1 MGIYDREY
9 YREDEPRGGL
19 MGGSWSIVAQLIVV
33 NVVFYLADMLLAQGQ
48 GEAAI
53 HWLFDKLSARPESL
67 WPPWYWWQFLSYG
80 FAHDPKSLWHIVG
93 NMLMLGMFGRH
104 VEPIYGRKEFLRF
117 YLLTL
122 VLCSV
127 VWAVKEKLFFSQ
139 HHSSLI
145 GASGAV
151 TAVFMLFV
159 FHFPHQK
166 LLLYFFI
173 PVPAWLLG
181 LFVLVSNLFA
191 VRMPGHEGAA
201 SIAFDVHLVG
211 VVLAFAYFRFKWRIS
226 NFWPD
231 FDGLFSLRKKWRT
244 WRTRSR
250 LKLHDPESAIS
261 DGQLEAQADRVL
273 AKLKAEGD
281 ESLTPAERRIL
292 EKYSDRLRQRKRDRN
307 QT

>member
-1 MGIYDREY
+1 MGIHDREY
-9 YREDEPRGGL
+9 YREDEPRGGVL
-19 MGGSWSIVAQLIVV
+19 NSSWSIVAQLIIV
-33 NVVFYLADMLLAQGQ
+33 NVVLYFADMLLAQDR
-48 GEAAI
+48 I
-53 HWLFDKLSARPESL
+53 HWLTKNMAVTPDTVSKPLL
-67 WPPWYWWQFLSYG
+67 WWQFLTYG
-80 FAHDPKSLWHIVG
+80 FAHDSNNLWHIVG
-93 NMLMLGMFGRH
+93 NMLTLGMFGRH

-117 YLLTL
+117 YLFTL

-127 VWAVKEKLFFSQ
+127 VWGLKERLFFPL
-139 HHSSLI
+139 HPSSLI

-159 FHFPHQK
+159 FHYPHEK
-166 LLLYFFI
+166 VLLGFVI
-173 PVPAWLLG
+173 PVPVWLVG
-181 LFVLVSNLFA
+181 LIVIGTNLFG
-191 VRMPGHEGAA
+191 VRTSAEGGAA

-211 VVLAFAYFRFKWRIS
+211 IAFAFAYFRFRWRVS

-231 FDGLFSLRKKWRT
+231 FAGLSSLRRKWRT

-250 LKLHDPESAIS
+250 LKLHDPEPTVS

-292 EKYSDRLRQRKRDRN
+292 EKYSDLLRQRKRDKY
-307 QT
+307 